1 MGFYIPT
8 AASSN
13 SLSLATFGRSG
24 EIMGFFYPRLDFAQ
38 NIREG
43 MPAIRLLKPAEGET
57 FLWNFAEC
65 WRCTQSFESASNV
78 LITRLEHQSLE
89 LNIEICDVLP
99 PGEQALLRRVV
110 INKGADVGPVQFL
123 HYYRMAVGDAA
134 ERNAVQFYEE
144 QNTVVQH
151 YRNVVLAVGAT
162 EPFRA
167 HCSTWHPDQESPTKQ
182 AMRTGEFGESVQSI
196 GRVDF
201 AVAFEPVSQQ
211 RWQTV
216 LILAGAPTIPNALT
230 YVRQLT
236 GTTFDEAVN
245 QANNR
250 VLEELSKAGPCSI
263 PEFAETYH
271 RAVISLHDLYDIRE
285 GTFLAAPEFDPGYEL
300 SGGYGYC
307 WPRDAAVCA
316 LAMARIGRTD
326 LARRFFEWA
335 ARTQLPSGHWYQRY
349 WTDGA
354 PAASWCVLDQAIQL
368 DQTCAIV
375 HSAGRL
381 ARLLGNRG
389 RTFIDFFRPTAAKAT
404 RAILEQIDSNHL
416 HRIATDLWEN
426 SQGVFAYTQGGVI
439 AALQEAQEIFD
450 LEPEQTGKG
459 RRAAMHAQLIRT
471 FWDAD
476 RRCWLRRITPE
487 GRPDTTL
494 DSSVM
499 GLIDPWAV
507 LDLRRPD
514 DRRLAIETLDSI
526 SLHLRSEVNGGK
538 AILRFE
544 GESYMGGGPGCVN
557 TLWLALCRL
566 RLAISADDPAERDR
580 HQKQALEEMRIVL
593 ANTSPTGQLPEL
605 IPKILFGY
613 WAAPHAWASALL
625 IEVVLALAELEQGLV
640 GTFDVERARVRRQA
654 PSHG

>member
-1 MGFYIPT
+1 MSFYIPT
-8 AASSN
+8 AAASN
-13 SLSLATFGRSG
+13 SLSLVTIGRNG

-43 MPAIRLLKPAEGET
+43 MPAIRLSQPPEGEQ

-65 WRCTQSFESASNV
+65 WRCVQSFESASNV
-78 LITRLEHQSLE
+78 LITRLEHQNFALS
-89 LNIEICDVLP
+89 IEISDVLP

-110 INKGADVGPVQFL
+110 VNHDPEIGPLQFM
-123 HYYRMAVGDAA
+123 HYYRMAAGDAA
-134 ERNAVQFYEE
+134 ERNAVQFYQE
-144 QNTVVQH
+144 QNVVIQH
-151 YRNVVLAVGAT
+151 YRNVVLAIGAT

-167 HCSTWHPDQESPTKQ
+167 HCSTWQPDQESLTKQ
-182 AMRTGEFGESVQSI
+182 AMRSGKFGESIQSI

-201 AVAFEPVSQQ
+201 AVAFEPTNQS

-216 LILAGAPTIPNALT
+216 LVLAGAPTIPNAIT
-230 YVRQLT
+230 YAKQLT
-236 GTTFDEAVN
+236 GMKFDEAVN
-245 QANNR
+245 QANHR
-250 VLEELSKAGPCSI
+250 VLEELSKAGPCPI
-263 PEFAETYH
+263 PELTEAYH
-271 RAVISLHDLYDIRE
+271 RAVISLHDLYDSRE

-335 ARTQLPSGHWYQRY
+335 VRTQLPNGHWYQRY

-354 PAASWCVLDQAIQL
+354 PAASWCVHEQAIQL

-375 HSAGRL
+375 HAAGRL
-381 ARLLGNRG
+381 ARLLGKRG
-389 RTFIDFFRPTAAKAT
+389 RSFVEYFRPTAAKAIQ
-404 RAILEQIDSNHL
+404 ALLAHIDSNYL
-416 HRIATDLWEN
+416 HRPASDLWEN
-426 SQGVFAYTQGGVI
+426 SQGIFAYTQAGVI
-439 AALQEAQEIFD
+439 AALQEAQEVFE
-450 LEPEQTGKG
+450 LEPERTGKPI
-459 RRAAMHAQLIRT
+459 RAAMHKQLIHT

-487 GRPDTTL
+487 GQRDTTL

-507 LDLRRPD
+507 LDLRD
-514 DRRLAIETLDSI
+514 SEDRRLAIDTLESV
-526 SLHLRSEVNGGK
+526 SRNLRSRVNNGA

-566 RLAISADDPAERDR
+566 RLAATTEDPAERNQYR
-580 HQKQALEEMRIVL
+580 EQALQEVRIVL

-605 IPKILFGY
+605 IPKILFTY

-625 IEVVLALAELEQGLV
+625 IEVVLALAELEQGPA
-640 GTFDVERARVRRQA
+640 GTFELERARIRRQA
-654 PSHG
+654 PSR